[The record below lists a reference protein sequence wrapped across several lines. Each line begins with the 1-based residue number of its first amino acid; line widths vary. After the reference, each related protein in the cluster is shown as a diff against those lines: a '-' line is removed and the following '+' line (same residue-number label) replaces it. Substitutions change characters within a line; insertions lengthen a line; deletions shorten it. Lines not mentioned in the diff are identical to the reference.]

1 MKDPAFLAEAAKLQL
16 EIEPVSGQD
25 VAALV
30 AQVSATPPDIVARVR
45 AALSAPTGK

>member
-1 MKDPAFLAEAAKLQL
+1 MRDPAFLAEAAKLQL
-16 EIEPVSGQD
+16 EIEPVTGEE

-30 AQVSATPPDIVARVR
+30 AQVSATPTDVVERVR